1 MQTLGTTFLFVLLLI
16 VHIAS
21 LLFNISEMSIHHT
34 EAFGFFYDK
43 SLLFDVARWSYE
55 TFGYNDFALR
65 APFLALHTLNVCLL
79 YAISRI
85 YLKKPID
92 SLLCVFTFMML
103 PGVVFSSVLIS
114 KATIIMSIALICVYW
129 QLRFKRNAYLLP
141 AISVFLDAGCSVLF
155 LGMFFYAL
163 RHKNTQYM
171 VFALVC
177 FAINMNLFGINVSG
191 HPQSYFV
198 DTLGGLIF
206 LFSPL
211 LLAYYIYSLIYSL
224 KRYDDFMSY
233 VSVSAI
239 VFVLIL
245 SLRQKVDIETLIPMS
260 VVGLPVLIKR
270 FLSDIRVRLPQF
282 RRGYVVRL
290 VCIIAFACMQTG
302 VLYAN
307 KLVYLLDVKSH
318 FAKSYYYGKD
328 LAHKLK
334 AMGIRAIQT
343 QDKRLELQLR
353 FYGISNNASK
363 MLRPTTNC
371 VHYDVSIEY
380 LGKII
385 ACYEIIQAPQSVR
398 QNPQS
403 PH

>member
-1 MQTLGTTFLFVLLLI
+1 MQHTTLLFVLLLI
-16 VHIAS
+16 AHIAS
-21 LLFNISEMSIHHT
+21 LLFNISEMSIYHT

-43 SLLFDVARWSYE
+43 SLLFDVARLSYE
-55 TFGYNDFALR
+55 LFGHNDFALR
-65 APFLALHTLNVCLL
+65 APFLTLHTINVCLM

-92 SLLCVFTFMML
+92 SLLCAFTFMML

-129 QLRFKRNAYLLP
+129 QLRFRRNAYVLP
-141 AISVFLDAGCSVLF
+141 AIGVFLDAGCSVLF

-163 RHKNTQYM
+163 RRKNTRYM

-177 FAINMNLFGINVSG
+177 FAINMNLFGINVRG

-198 DTLGGLIF
+198 DTLGELIF

-233 VSVSAI
+233 VSLSAI

-245 SLRQKVDIETLIPMS
+245 SLRQQVDIETLIPMS

-282 RRGYVVRL
+282 RRGYVARL
-290 VCIIAFACMQTG
+290 VCIIALACAQTG

-307 KLVYLLDVKSH
+307 KLVYLFGVKTH

-328 LAHKLK
+328 LARKLK
-334 AMGIRAIQT
+334 AMGISAIGA

-363 MLRPTTNC
+363 VLESTTDS
-371 VHYDVSIEY
+371 VHYDVGIEY
-380 LGKII
+380 LGKTI
-385 ACYEIIQAPQSVR
+385 ARYKIVPLPQS
-398 QNPQS
+398 QNPKT
-403 PH
+403 PR

>member
-1 MQTLGTTFLFVLLLI
+1 MRTLGTTFLFVLLLI
-16 VHIAS
+16 AHIVS

-34 EAFGFFYDK
+34 EAFGFFYDQGW
-43 SLLFDVARWSYE
+43 LFAIARFCYE
-55 TFGYNDFALR
+55 HLGHNDFALR
-65 APFLALHTLNVCLL
+65 APFLALHIINICLL

-85 YLKKPID
+85 YFKKPID
-92 SLLCVFTFMML
+92 SLLCVFTFMIL
-103 PGVVFSSVLIS
+103 PGVVFSSVLVS
-114 KATIIMSIALICVYW
+114 KSTIIMSIALICVYW
-129 QLRFKRNAYLLP
+129 RLRFKRNAYLLP
-141 AISVFLDAGCSVLF
+141 TISVFLDAGCSVLF

-163 RHKNTQYM
+163 HHKNTRYM
-171 VFALVC
+171 LFALVC

-191 HPQSYFV
+191 HPQSYFI

-211 LLAYYIYSLIYSL
+211 LLAYYIYSLIYSI

-233 VSVSAI
+233 VSLSAI

-245 SLRQKVDIETLIPMS
+245 SLRQKVDIQTLIPMS
-260 VVGLPVLIKR
+260 VVGLPVLINR

-282 RRGYVVRL
+282 RKGYVARL
-290 VCIIAFACMQTG
+290 VCIIALACAQTS

-307 KLVYLLDVKSH
+307 KLVYLFDVKSH

-334 AMGIRAIQT
+334 AMGITAIKA

-353 FYGISNNASK
+353 FYGISNNSSQTLQPVGDK
-363 MLRPTTNC
+363 E
-371 VHYDVSIEY
+371 HYDVSIEY
-380 LGKII
+380 LGKTI
-385 ACYEIIQAPQSVR
+385 ARYEIVQDSKKSSHR
-398 QNPQS
+398 
-403 PH
+403 